1 MPSLT
6 YSYTLTLEGQRY
18 GEGLQG
24 GGAGPSRVYA
34 EDSVYEG
41 AASLV
46 VWSPRGVK
54 LDYTSSS
61 VNLSEADDKFTLLLR
76 RAQLSETFGVGSIA
90 SLRGQSCGLRYCVA
104 PAASDSAC

>member
-61 VNLSEADDKFTLLLR
+61 VNLQKPTISSRCCCGVHNFRKRLVSDRLLAFEAN
-76 RAQLSETFGVGSIA
+76 
-90 SLRGQSCGLRYCVA
+90 
-104 PAASDSAC
+104 PAVSDIV